1 MASFAQAKLAVAIF
15 CLGAAA
21 SFDGG
26 MNILMQRK
34 KFDLIELGICYYAYF

>member
-1 MASFAQAKLAVAIF
+1 MVKYEEAIRYVIKDVVGIF

-26 MNILMQRK
+26 MIILIQRDHLH
-34 KFDLIELGICYYAYF
+34 FVQ